1 MIGST
6 YMILCKPAFVFDGR
20 NILNGPAL
28 EKSVCV
34 SKYRFL
40 GSQSST
46 RRGPKHKKGFID
58 YIRKLRTTITYK
70 RYTVDDGD

>member
-1 MIGST
+1 MQNL
-6 YMILCKPAFVFDGR
+6 LCFDGR

-40 GSQSST
+40 VLQLAPK
-46 RRGPKHKKGFID
+46 RRKPK
-58 YIRKLRTTITYK
+58 
-70 RYTVDDGD
+70 

>member
-1 MIGST
+1 
-6 YMILCKPAFVFDGR
+6 MILCKSLLFDGR

-40 GSQSST
+40 GSSPNPS
-46 RRGPKHKKGFID
+46 RGEGSAKGIFCLYQKITD
-58 YIRKLRTTITYK
+58 YITIN
-70 RYTVDDGD
+70 GIQ